1 MINTDEIKCSQYPP
15 TIDTIK
21 NDRLRKELES
31 IQDTIKY
38 TRDKKIEDF
47 VTIFRITIDHI
58 YKIDNPLLIRHF
70 LFKAV
75 EEVNDDLINNKKP

>member
-1 MINTDEIKCSQYPP
+1 MVIYIIWLPHGYITYTSKNNNFLYIIMINTDEIKCSEYSP

-21 NDRLRKELES
+21 NDHLRKELES

-47 VTIFRITIDHI
+47 VTIFRITIDHT
-58 YKIDNPLLIRHF
+58 
-70 LFKAV
+70 
-75 EEVNDDLINNKKP
+75 

>member
-1 MINTDEIKCSQYPP
+1 MINTDEIKCSEYSP

-21 NDRLRKELES
+21 NDHLRKELES

-47 VTIFRITIDHI
+47 VTIFRITIDHT
-58 YKIDNPLLIRHF
+58 
-70 LFKAV
+70 
-75 EEVNDDLINNKKP
+75 